1 MEESYTLKLSKD
13 EALSLVKKYKSF
25 EIAPTSDYIFF
36 SAAIPKCQVY
46 IYQDKHREIT
56 KITFK
61 GEGSYREAKRFS
73 PSIKREIPPEKEENL
88 FASDGVC
95 LDEQIGSDEVGVG
108 DFFGPVCVCASHID
122 KKDIVR
128 LKYLGVKDS
137 KKMSDEYIL
146 KIGPSLIKEFEYSQ
160 VSVNDEKYNELIS
173 KGNNLNGIKARL
185 HNQALLHL
193 VKKHHHINHIFMDQ
207 FASPDIYYKYLS
219 MDREIVRNITFHTK
233 GESLYPSVA
242 LASVI
247 ARYSFLKKMEL
258 LNKKYGVKIPFGAG
272 EKVTD
277 FAKRLIKKIGREEFD
292 KIVKHNFKNYDE
304 VISGFEPL
312 I

>member
-13 EALSLVKKYKSF
+13 EALSLVKKYEPF
-25 EIAPTSDYIFF
+25 AIAPTSDYIFF
-36 SAAIPKCQVY
+36 SASAPNCQVY
-46 IYQDKHREIT
+46 IYQNKRGEIT
-56 KITFK
+56 KVTFK
-61 GEGSYREAKRFS
+61 GEDSYREAKKFS

-88 FASDGVC
+88 FSSDWVC

-108 DFFGPVCVCASHID
+108 DFFGPVCVCASYID
-122 KKDIVR
+122 KKDIGR
-128 LKYLGVKDS
+128 LNDLGIKDS

-146 KIGPSLIKEFEYSQ
+146 KIGPTLIKEFEYSQ
-160 VSVNDEKYNELIS
+160 VSVNDEKYNELINQ
-173 KGNNLNGIKARL
+173 GNNLNGIKARL

-193 VKKHHHINHIFMDQ
+193 FKKHDRIDHIFMDQ
-207 FASPDIYYKYLS
+207 FVSPDIYYKYLS
-219 MDREIVRNITFHTK
+219 MDREIVGHITFHTK

-242 LASVI
+242 LASVL

-258 LNKKYGVKIPFGAG
+258 LNKKYGVKIPFGAN

-292 KIVKHNFKNYDE
+292 KIVKRNFKNYDE